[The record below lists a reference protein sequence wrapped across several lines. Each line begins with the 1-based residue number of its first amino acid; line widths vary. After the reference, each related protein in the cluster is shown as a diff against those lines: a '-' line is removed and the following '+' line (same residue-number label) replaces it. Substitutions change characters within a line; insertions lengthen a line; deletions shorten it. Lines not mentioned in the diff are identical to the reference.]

1 MKSTNVKGKTLRSRL
16 REAAEQMDLPEGM
29 LSGQP
34 QLTLDGDLQLLIERH
49 LGIVEYGTE
58 CIRVAS
64 KNYTIEVRGLRM
76 YLIAM
81 DGDSVRIRGQ
91 IMSVSYCYGA

>member
-1 MKSTNVKGKTLRSRL
+1 LKSQKKQDYSLRNRL
-16 REAAEQMDLPEGM
+16 REAAEQMDLPAGM
-29 LSGQP
+29 LAGQP

-58 CIRVAS
+58 RILIAS
-64 KNYTIEVRGLRM
+64 KKFTIEVKGTRM

-81 DGDSVRIRGQ
+81 DEDSVRIRGQ
-91 IMSVSYCYGA
+91 ITSVSYCYGA

>member
-1 MKSTNVKGKTLRSRL
+1 MKYKKKQGKTLRSRL

-58 CIRVAS
+58 CIRIAS
-64 KNYTIEVRGLRM
+64 KNFTIEVKGARM

-81 DGDSVRIRGQ
+81 DGDSVRIRGH